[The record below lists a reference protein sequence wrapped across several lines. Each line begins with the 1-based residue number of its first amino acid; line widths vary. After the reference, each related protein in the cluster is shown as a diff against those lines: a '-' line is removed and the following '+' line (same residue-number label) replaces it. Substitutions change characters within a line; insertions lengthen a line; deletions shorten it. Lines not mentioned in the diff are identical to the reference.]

1 MATGSQTWPYSVS
14 VAPFVPPTASQI
26 DVRIIAGFSAGVG
39 GGAAPNNSY
48 TSYNLLPLVVNI
60 YNSYPIAASK
70 LMSLESTN
78 IYYGM
83 TDGSGYMSC
92 LGYTDNL

>member
-1 MATGSQTWPYSVS
+1 
-14 VAPFVPPTASQI
+14 
-26 DVRIIAGFSAGVG
+26 VRVIAGFSSGTG

-48 TSYNLLPLVVNI
+48 TSYNFLPLAVAVNGGGFFG
-60 YNSYPIAASK
+60 PMAVSK

-83 TDGSGYMSC
+83 YDGSGYMSC